1 MKIKWRGKLS
11 LALRTDFWRNW
22 EKTFNLRHSISKWYR
37 YLSQILLIPI
47 TNTYQNPNFNLF
59 VFSILAEADNVL
71 ISEVSF
77 SGMIHYVMLGL
88 RWMSYHLNFGF
99 SGSRVHFPSMSCRCW
114 VTTYSHCHCW
124 FSRHARIAHDSCASQ
139 DERLQNSSG
148 LLSMSRTFLSN
159 TMPGFVCDKCLLT
172 FHSPLKVFRLLGKRV
187 SFMVS
192 QPFSQ
197 ASLTAWL
204 LDI

>member
-1 MKIKWRGKLS
+1 MKIKWRGRLS

-114 VTTYSHCHCW
+114 VTTYSHCHWW
-124 FSRHARIAHDSCASQ
+124 FSMP
-139 DERLQNSSG
+139 G
-148 LLSMSRTFLSN
+148 LLMIPVPPR
-159 TMPGFVCDKCLLT
+159 MRGCRIPVGCWAWVG
-172 FHSPLKVFRLLGKRV
+172 H
-187 SFMVS
+187 
-192 QPFSQ
+192 FSQ
-197 ASLTAWL
+197 ILCRDLCVISVF
-204 LDI
+204 